1 MKPRWGFHHW
11 PNSWST
17 VFCPEA
23 QARAA
28 INGLTAGVPGTE
40 AKAEAAIPGLTAG
53 VPGTEAKA
61 EAAISSLTAGVPG
74 AEAAIPWLTAG
85 VPGAE
90 AKAEAAI
97 LGLTAGNLLIRLTQH
112 STQILAPA
120 TFLLVV
126 GDQILAFSLS
136 MFLGELPYV
145 Y

>member
-1 MKPRWGFHHW
+1 M
-11 PNSWST
+11 
-17 VFCPEA
+17 
-23 QARAA
+23 
-28 INGLTAGVPGTE
+28 
-40 AKAEAAIPGLTAG
+40 
-53 VPGTEAKA
+53 
-61 EAAISSLTAGVPG
+61 TAGVPG
-74 AEAAIPWLTAG
+74 AEAAIPGLTAG

-112 STQILAPA
+112 STQIFAPA